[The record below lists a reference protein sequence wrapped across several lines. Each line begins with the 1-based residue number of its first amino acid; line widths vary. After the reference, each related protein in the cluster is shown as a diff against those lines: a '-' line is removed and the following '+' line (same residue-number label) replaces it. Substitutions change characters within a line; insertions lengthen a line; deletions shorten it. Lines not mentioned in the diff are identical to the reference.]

1 MSIIRTIRTY
11 HSAPNFSIPP
21 PDANGPLQLGSL
33 LYELGDPAPLNTKDR
48 RPVPEDEIFRSHV
61 DRFGTAM
68 SRQTSGELGIFAKL
82 LGLDGVGGKL
92 SINGA
97 RSKNEISLLL
107 ADRLDT
113 MYFNPSREY
122 VQLAMQTPSVR
133 AFRDATRDQEPLF
146 MVTGIKI
153 ARGASVSAMGGRALG
168 GGIEAGMP
176 DLATG
181 LVQIGATA
189 GGEMSR
195 ENRMG
200 FQSSSDFVLG
210 YRVSLINM
218 KKDMVRPKVYTR
230 GATMVSD
237 DVEEVV
243 DGDGGEPEAI
253 HDFASE
259 SIEAGS
265 VFLDQTGITDSEP
278 CRWVLHNV

>member
-1 MSIIRTIRTY
+1 MSITHTIPTY
-11 HSAPNFSIPP
+11 HSAPNYSIPP

-33 LYELGDPAPLNTKDR
+33 LCELRDLAPLNTKDR
-48 RPVPEDEIFRSHV
+48 RPVLEGDIFRSHK

-68 SRQTSGELGIFAKL
+68 SRQASGDMGIFAKL

-92 SINGA
+92 RINGA
-97 RSKNEISLLL
+97 LSKNEMLLV
-107 ADRLDT
+107 DRLDT
-113 MYFNPSREY
+113 MYFDPSTEY
-122 VQLAMQTPSVR
+122 MKLAMQTPSVR
-133 AFRDATRDQEPLF
+133 AFRDATRDREPLF

-153 ARGASVSAMGGRALG
+153 ARGASASAMGSQALG
-168 GGIEAGMP
+168 GGVEAGMP

-195 ENRMG
+195 ESQMG

-218 KKDMVRPKVYTR
+218 KKNTERPKVYTR
-230 GATMVSD
+230 GATFVSD
-237 DVEEVV
+237 DVQEDV
-243 DGDGGEPEAI
+243 DEDRGEPDAV
-253 HDFASE
+253 HDFAPE
-259 SIEAGS
+259 SMESGS
-265 VFLDQTGITDSEP
+265 MFLDQTGITDAGP

>member
-1 MSIIRTIRTY
+1 MSIMRTIQTY

-33 LYELGDPAPLNTKDR
+33 LYELSDPAPLNTKDR
-48 RPVPEDEIFRSHV
+48 RPVPEGDIFRSQV
-61 DRFGTAM
+61 DQFGTAM

-92 SINGA
+92 KINGA
-97 RSKNEISLLL
+97 RSKNEMLLV
-107 ADRLDT
+107 DRLDT
-113 MYFNPSREY
+113 MYFDPSTEY
-122 VQLAMQTPSVR
+122 MKLAMQTPSVR
-133 AFRDATRDQEPLF
+133 AFRDATRDRKPLF
-146 MVTGIKI
+146 MVTGIKT

-168 GGIEAGMP
+168 GSVEAGMP

-218 KKDMVRPKVYTR
+218 KKNTKRPKVYTR
-230 GATMVSD
+230 GATFVSD
-237 DVEEVV
+237 NVEEIV
-243 DGDGGEPEAI
+243 DEDRGEPDAI
-253 HDFASE
+253 HDFSPE
-259 SIEAGS
+259 SMESGS
-265 VFLDQTGITDSEP
+265 MFLDQTGTTDAGP